1 MKKLNHTK
9 KERNSLIRDLAST
22 GLTHGKIAK
31 TMHCS
36 TSTVSRAIHGRKT
49 QKKKNTPTFKTS
61 TRNRKPITNKTKTRQ
76 PKTQRGISLL
86 WGAIEWKY

>member
-36 TSTVSRAIHGRKT
+36 TSTVSRAIHGRKA
-49 QKKKNTPTFKTS
+49 QKKKNTPTLKARTKNIKS
-61 TRNRKPITNKTKTRQ
+61 TTIKTKTRQ
-76 PKTQRGISLL
+76 SKTQRGISLL
-86 WGAIEWKY
+86 WGVIEWKY